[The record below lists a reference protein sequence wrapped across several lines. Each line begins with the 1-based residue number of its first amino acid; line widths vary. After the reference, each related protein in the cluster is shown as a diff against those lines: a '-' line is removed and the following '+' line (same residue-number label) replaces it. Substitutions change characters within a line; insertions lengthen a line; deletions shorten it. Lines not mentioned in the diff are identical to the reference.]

1 MTKEFR
7 SPKASSF
14 EGNVAFGLRN
24 SFVICH
30 PLFVIRPVHGFQA
43 CGKRMELPR
52 ITRGVCPKAF
62 QVFTPLFNWG
72 ELVELWRSSALKER
86 IEMNA
91 CLQTE
96 SNRMCQL
103 GVFLAAIM
111 IGPSAAAQV
120 SPVPGDAP
128 TLDSSQFHHRFYG
141 APGASYVV
149 EASSDLTRWT
159 AGATNT
165 VPSSGRLD
173 FADSLAGNFPQRLYR
188 IVPAGGPVGVHTAGG

>member
-1 MTKEFR
+1 
-7 SPKASSF
+7 
-14 EGNVAFGLRN
+14 
-24 SFVICH
+24 
-30 PLFVIRPVHGFQA
+30 
-43 CGKRMELPR
+43 
-52 ITRGVCPKAF
+52 
-62 QVFTPLFNWG
+62 
-72 ELVELWRSSALKER
+72 
-86 IEMNA
+86 MNA

-96 SNRMCQL
+96 SYRMCQL
-103 GVFLAAIM
+103 YVFLAALM

-159 AGATNT
+159 AVATNT

-173 FADSLAGNFPQRLYR
+173 FADSLAGNFPQRFYR
-188 IVPAGGPVGVHTAGG
+188 IVPASGPVGVHEAGDNFREDRILVKPRTGILLSDLGTLHAQAGARILKSYTGIGNLQVLEVDGKTGSVSNLIAGYRRSALVEYAE